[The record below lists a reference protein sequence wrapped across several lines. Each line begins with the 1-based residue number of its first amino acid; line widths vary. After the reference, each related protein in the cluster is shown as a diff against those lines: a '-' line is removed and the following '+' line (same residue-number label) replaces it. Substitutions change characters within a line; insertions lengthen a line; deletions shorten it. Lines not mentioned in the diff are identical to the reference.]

1 MPKKAPKKRFPC
13 IRPRWNETEQRFQW
27 RARVRIDQ
35 QERIGP
41 WRWEQEDAYQDVV
54 DIKARLGQ
62 GLGVIVTLA
71 DAARALRAKKEA
83 QGLSERSLKALDHQ
97 EAFLL
102 KHWKADAPLA
112 AIDASDIG
120 ALIGKALK
128 PDDEDERPRS
138 PNTILDKDLVYIA
151 RLLKIAG
158 LPTAPVDV
166 ARDETRQHLKRQPPR
181 MEWFEPEKV
190 REIVD
195 RMRHEVFKDKRGRVL
210 TLDARE
216 FHADI
221 VLLFATTGIRSGEL
235 SRLTVDDVNLD
246 RQVVRIISK
255 DRGHPRDAQI
265 LSVAIEP
272 LERLVAR
279 AVKAGEKKLVPGGE
293 RFLSVMFA
301 RWKARLGETKLSGRA
316 LRHSF
321 GSFVFH
327 MARNPA
333 EAKAVLGHRS
343 MATTQRYLHE
353 LGMHEKESLKKIDDW
368 WSQEPRAKASSSAR
382 GQRRRKK
389 RSAGRG
395 SRDDA

>member
-1 MPKKAPKKRFPC
+1 MPKKPPKKRFPC
-13 IRPRWNETEQRFQW
+13 IRPRWHETEQRFQW
-27 RARVRIDQ
+27 RARVRLCGK
-35 QERIGP
+35 EEIGP

-62 GLGVIVTLA
+62 GLGVISTLA
-71 DAARALRAKKEA
+71 EAARALRAKKEA

-102 KHWKADAPLA
+102 RHWRADAPLA
-112 AIDASDIG
+112 AIDAGDIG

-138 PNTILDKDLVYIA
+138 PNTILDKDLTYIA
-151 RLLKIAG
+151 RLLRIAG
-158 LPTAPVDV
+158 LPTAPVDAV
-166 ARDETRQHLKRQPPR
+166 RDDTRQHLKRQPPR

-195 RMRHEVFKDKRGRVL
+195 RMRNEVFKDKRGRQL
-210 TLDARE
+210 NLEARE

-246 RQVVRIISK
+246 RQVIRIISK
-255 DRGHPRDAQI
+255 DRGHPRDAKI

-272 LERLVAR
+272 LERLIAR

-301 RWKARLGETKLSGRA
+301 RWKERLGETKLSGRT

-327 MARNPA
+327 MARNPS
-333 EAKAVLGHRS
+333 EARDVLGHRS
-343 MATTQRYLHE
+343 MATTERYLHE
-353 LGMHEKESLKKIDDW
+353 LGLHEKKSLRKIDDW
-368 WSQEPRAKASSSAR
+368 WAGEPRATAASSTRAK
-382 GQRRRKK
+382 QRRRKK
-389 RSAGRG
+389 SGGRG
-395 SRDDA
+395 SRGDA